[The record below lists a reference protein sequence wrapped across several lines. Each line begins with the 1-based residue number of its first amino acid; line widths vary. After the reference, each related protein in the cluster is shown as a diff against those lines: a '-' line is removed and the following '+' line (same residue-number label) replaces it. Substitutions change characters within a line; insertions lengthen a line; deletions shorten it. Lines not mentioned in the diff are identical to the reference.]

1 MTIAVVPVLSGLLAA
16 GLAIGVAVRDR
27 RRAGTGAAPADAAPA
42 ISLAGDRDMEATSL
56 RLILE
61 HGSDVLMRLDAHWN
75 RLFVSPSCREVF
87 GENPLDVLITPALS
101 LVHPEDRPAVRAIL
115 SGLVDGA
122 PPVRAVWRGLHH
134 DGRVLWIEATYRRV
148 VADGGA
154 VVIMRDI
161 TQRKTAEDR
170 LAETRA
176 RLEHMSL
183 IDPLTGLPNRDA
195 FLDTAGA
202 MLTGGA
208 SLALWFIDLHRFR
221 QVNDTHGHIT
231 GDGVLREVA
240 ARLSQVLA
248 HEPLVARLRSDK
260 FAVLTRLPNGDPG
273 LSAQARDVIRAIA
286 EPMHPGEAIVRIGAS
301 IGLTVAPRD
310 AEDVMT
316 LLRNAELAAGRA
328 KQSGGDTYRFY
339 EPAMGEAAERAAI
352 LKQTLPRAIRDG
364 EIVPWFQPLVRL
376 ETMELAGYEI
386 LARWEHPAFGPLSP
400 EDFMPLAQDIG
411 VLPELRATVLSGAFE
426 ASRDWPP
433 GTLLTLN
440 LSAAELCEETLPAS
454 LASAMSKAAFD
465 PMRLEIDV
473 TEQSLTE
480 APHPIRGMLEALRGM
495 GISLALDDFGT
506 GLSSLRLLRDLPLD
520 KVKIDRSF
528 MHGLARD
535 PACERHVGALV
546 TLCQTLGLEVTAEG
560 IEDEGSLARLQAM
573 GCTYGQG
580 HVFQPPVPAR
590 ALRGLAWRRDLMAG

>member
-1 MTIAVVPVLSGLLAA
+1 MTEGVVPVLLGLLAA
-16 GLAIGVAVRDR
+16 GLAIGAAVRDR
-27 RRAGTGAAPADAAPA
+27 RRARASVVPASATPA
-42 ISLAGDRDMEATSL
+42 ISLAGDRDMEAASL

-101 LVHPEDRPAVRAIL
+101 LVHPEDRPAVRSIL
-115 SGLVDGA
+115 SGLEDGA

-161 TQRKTAEDR
+161 TRRKTAEDR
-170 LAETRA
+170 LADART
-176 RLEHMSL
+176 RLEHMAL

-195 FLDTAGA
+195 FLDTTGA

-221 QVNDTHGHIT
+221 RVNDAHGHVT
-231 GDGVLREVA
+231 GDNVLREVA
-240 ARLSQVLA
+240 ARLTQVLA
-248 HEPLVARLRSDK
+248 HEPLIARLRSDK
-260 FAVLTRLPNGDPG
+260 FAVLSRMPNGDPG
-273 LSAQARDVIRAIA
+273 LSARARDVIRTIG
-286 EPMHPGEAIVRIGAS
+286 EPMHPGEAIVQIGAS
-301 IGLTVAPRD
+301 IGLAVAPRD

-316 LLRNAELAAGRA
+316 LLRNAELAAARA

-352 LKQTLPRAIRDG
+352 LKQTLAGAIADG

-376 ETMELAGYEI
+376 KTMELAGYEL
-386 LARWEHPAFGPLSP
+386 LARWEHPAFGTLGP
-400 EDFMPLAQDIG
+400 EDFMPLGEEIG
-411 VLPELRATVLSGAFE
+411 VLPDLRAAVLSRGFE
-426 ASRDWPP
+426 AARDWPQ

-440 LSAAELCEETLPAS
+440 LSAAELCEETLPAT
-454 LASAMSKAAFD
+454 LAALMNKADFD

-480 APHPIRGMLEALRGM
+480 PPHQVRGTLEALRGM
-495 GISLALDDFGT
+495 GITLALDDFGT

-520 KVKIDRSF
+520 KVKIHRSF
-528 MHGLARD
+528 LHGLGRD
-535 PACERHVGALV
+535 PDRERYVGAII
-546 TLCQTLGLEVTAEG
+546 TLGQTLGLELTAEG
-560 IEDEGSLARLQAM
+560 IEDERSLARLQAM

-580 HVFQPPVPAR
+580 HVFHPPVPAR
-590 ALRGLAWRRDLMAG
+590 ALSGLAWRRDLMAG